1 VHRPFLG
8 AAGVGSATW
17 DVAAG
22 IGYNANTPETEERPV
37 NAVRI
42 ETTILTDGELHLTRL
57 PCRQGDRVE
66 AVVLILEDGQARKDN
81 GAQAPSPPTPAS
93 QPSSLEDL
101 FRELAQQWRQERGPV
116 SSTTQLAMYPSYQRI
131 IGLGAAV
138 VPLLLR
144 ELERQPDHWF
154 WALKAITGA
163 DPVPAASRGK
173 LREVAEAWLA
183 WGREQGYSW

>member
-1 VHRPFLG
+1 M
-8 AAGVGSATW
+8 
-17 DVAAG
+17 
-22 IGYNANTPETEERPV
+22 
-37 NAVRI
+37 NAVRV

-66 AVVLILEDGQARKDN
+66 AVVLILEAAGDGRAVGPNTAEEDVE
-81 GAQAPSPPTPAS
+81 GPLPETPEPT
-93 QPSSLEDL
+93 SLEQL
-101 FRELAQQWRQERGPV
+101 FLTLAEQWRHERGPA
-116 SSTTQLAMYPSYQRI
+116 SSTTQLAMCPSYQRI

-154 WALKAITGA
+154 WALKAITGV

-173 LREVAEAWLA
+173 VSEMAERWLA

>member
-1 VHRPFLG
+1 
-8 AAGVGSATW
+8 
-17 DVAAG
+17 
-22 IGYNANTPETEERPV
+22 V

-66 AVVLILEDGQARKDN
+66 AVVLILDGGQTTTNNAVRATAPAGP
-81 GAQAPSPPTPAS
+81 GAQPPSVEEA
-93 QPSSLEDL
+93 
-101 FRELAQQWRQERGPV
+101 FRALAEQWRQERGPA
-116 SSTTQLAMYPSYQRI
+116 SSTTQLALCPSYQRI

-173 LREVAEAWLA
+173 LREMAEAWLG
-183 WGREQGYSW
+183 WGREQGYSRSSGWGTIAV

>member
-1 VHRPFLG
+1 
-8 AAGVGSATW
+8 
-17 DVAAG
+17 
-22 IGYNANTPETEERPV
+22 
-37 NAVRI
+37 
-42 ETTILTDGELHLTRL
+42 
-57 PCRQGDRVE
+57 
-66 AVVLILEDGQARKDN
+66 VLILEDGQAPKDN
-81 GAQAPSPPTPAS
+81 GARATSPLTPDS
-93 QPSSLEDL
+93 QPSSLEEI
-101 FRELAQQWRQERGPV
+101 FRALAQQWRQERGPM
-116 SSTTQLAMYPSYQRI
+116 SSTTQLAMCPSYQRI

-173 LREVAEAWLA
+173 LREMAEAWLA